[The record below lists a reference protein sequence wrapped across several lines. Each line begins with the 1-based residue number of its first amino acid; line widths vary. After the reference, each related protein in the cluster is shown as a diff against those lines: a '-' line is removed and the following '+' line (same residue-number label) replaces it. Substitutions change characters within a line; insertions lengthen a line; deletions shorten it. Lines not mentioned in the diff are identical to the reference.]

1 MEFDTACTYLGN
13 STVGVRA
20 AYASTGSDVGS
31 PGNQSIGFSENSLR
45 VGFSPNPTSGLVA
58 IHMPSVGEYQ
68 IVLRNLNGQI
78 LASQVVNA
86 DRAEISLSGL
96 ALGMYLVDVISEAG
110 HAIER
115 IVRN

>member
-1 MEFDTACTYLGN
+1 
-13 STVGVRA
+13 
-20 AYASTGSDVGS
+20 
-31 PGNQSIGFSENSLR
+31 
-45 VGFSPNPTSGLVA
+45 
-58 IHMPSVGEYQ
+58 MPSVGEYQ

-86 DRAEISLSGL
+86 DRAEINLSGL
-96 ALGMYLVDVISEAG
+96 ARGMYLVDVVSEAG